1 MIRVTTLL
9 IVLAQVTRERRSV
22 MRTIPVRTLCAGALA
37 LLTFV
42 GGAVAQ
48 TTSSPVLSS
57 LEVQQLITR
66 AEPADHARL
75 GAHFTALA
83 ERYAADARRHTAMSK
98 AVGGNPNRQMAT
110 GSSARYTRLAE
121 LNTQSAAT
129 LRELAAYHEGLAAG
143 KASVAPRGGARF
155 EGGAGAPAPTTEQ
168 LTALAARAS
177 TPADHRGLEEYF
189 LTLAKRHT
197 ADANDH
203 AMMAR
208 TYRGTKIAQAAA
220 HCDHMV
226 MLLRD
231 SAKEATA
238 AAELHKSLAGIAR

>member
-1 MIRVTTLL
+1 MPASRGS
-9 IVLAQVTRERRSV
+9 RRCG
-22 MRTIPVRTLCAGALA
+22 IPLRAG
-37 LLTFV
+37 
-42 GGAVAQ
+42 
-48 TTSSPVLSS
+48 
-57 LEVQQLITR
+57 
-66 AEPADHARL
+66 H
-75 GAHFTALA
+75 
-83 ERYAADARRHTAMSK
+83 DA
-98 AVGGNPNRQMAT
+98 GP
-110 GSSARYTRLAE
+110 
-121 LNTQSAAT
+121 
-129 LRELAAYHEGLAAG
+129 
-143 KASVAPRGGARF
+143 APRK
-155 EGGAGAPAPTTEQ
+155 PAPTTEQ
-168 LTALAARAS
+168 LTALAAKAS